1 MPNSR
6 LRYITI
12 DVNDMHVASQFWT
25 EALHATPANDSSTF
39 RKLIIPDFPVS
50 IFLQLVPE
58 AKTSKTRMHLD
69 IETDDVS
76 AEVKRLVALGAELTS
91 PPEQGFAV
99 MKDPFGNEF
108 CVLPVF

>member
-39 RKLIIPDFPVS
+39 RKLII
-50 IFLQLVPE
+50 
-58 AKTSKTRMHLD
+58 RMHLD